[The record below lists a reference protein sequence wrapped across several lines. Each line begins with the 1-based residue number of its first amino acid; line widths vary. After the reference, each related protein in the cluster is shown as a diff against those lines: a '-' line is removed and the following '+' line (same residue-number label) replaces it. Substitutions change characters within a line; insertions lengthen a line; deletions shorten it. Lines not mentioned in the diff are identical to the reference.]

1 MEERQL
7 LEGEK
12 EEPWEDSSVQS
23 GAKSFNSLVAQL
35 SS

>member
-12 EEPWEDSSVQS
+12 EEPWEDSGVQS
-23 GAKSFNSLVAQL
+23 GARSLNSLVAQL
-35 SS
+35 RS